1 MFYEEES
8 KLDRVTSNH
17 SAHPSVVRVF
27 SVSAVSGAV
36 SGLRRLDQQFR
47 GWGGT
52 AAAAVV
58 AVGAFSTCRE
68 EAKEKWE
75 SVGKILT
82 GPQGSL

>member
-1 MFYEEES
+1 MCYS
-8 KLDRVTSNH
+8 VLSQTSNH
-17 SAHPSVVRVF
+17 CAHPSVVRVF

-47 GWGGT
+47 GWGG

-58 AVGAFSTCRE
+58 AVSAFSTCRE

-75 SVGKILT
+75 SVRKIPT
-82 GPQGSL
+82 RPQGNL